1 MNSKLTEKELIQLM
15 NFEIPLE
22 SEDDESSD
30 DDIEDFAEQ
39 FLEEIDIGQNL
50 DSINFDLLDV
60 PLDININVSNSS
72 VFDYKLSDAQ
82 NVSSVE
88 LTVRVQALDLEL
100 VESSSPVTRS
110 KNDVSLSTMGNSLSL
125 EGTSPTI
132 TTKTRK
138 MITVTN
144 IMSNVNW
151 KKRGFKIDKSDVEFK
166 DDMLLPQHILD

>member
-39 FLEEIDIGQNL
+39 FLKENDIGQNL
-50 DSINFDLLDV
+50 DSINFDV
-60 PLDININVSNSS
+60 PLDININVNNSS

-88 LTVRVQALDLEL
+88 LTVREQALDLEL

-110 KNDVSLSTMGNSLSL
+110 KNDVSLSTMGNSLSF

-132 TTKTRK
+132 TPKHAKCLQYPT
-138 MITVTN
+138 
-144 IMSNVNW
+144 
-151 KKRGFKIDKSDVEFK
+151 
-166 DDMLLPQHILD
+166 